1 MKVMSELIKKYRYVK
16 ILTRLG
22 NLLIKVGLEKAG
34 AEMLS
39 KSDFIKLDIAMLGT
53 AGEAPNAYIAADWES
68 SAFHTCT
75 DGTPKGGMT

>member
-1 MKVMSELIKKYRYVK
+1 MTSLSLTGSFAK